1 MNEDLSRFV
10 PAIIT
15 IAIIGV
21 ATICFF
27 VGMII
32 GAAVG

>member
-15 IAIIGV
+15 ISIIAV
-21 ATICFF
+21 STISFF
-27 VGMII
+27 VGLII
-32 GAAVG
+32 GAAAG